1 MLLPLYARDLYLVL
15 VLCCGS
21 LNYVLFRNAIISHR
35 QRELV
40 ILLYFYFCIY
50 VCVISSVL
58 VSPLHAT
65 VGWSA
70 IVALL
75 GHTHS
80 FPFLIALLNVLG
92 IVHVCVS

>member
-1 MLLPLYARDLYLVL
+1 MLLPLYAGDLYLVL
-15 VLCCGS
+15 VLWCGS
-21 LNYVLFRNAIISHR
+21 LNYVLFFISHR

-65 VGWSA
+65 VGCSA

-75 GHTHS
+75 GHEHS
-80 FPFLIALLNVLG
+80 FSFLIARYCTCMRVLNN
-92 IVHVCVS
+92 I